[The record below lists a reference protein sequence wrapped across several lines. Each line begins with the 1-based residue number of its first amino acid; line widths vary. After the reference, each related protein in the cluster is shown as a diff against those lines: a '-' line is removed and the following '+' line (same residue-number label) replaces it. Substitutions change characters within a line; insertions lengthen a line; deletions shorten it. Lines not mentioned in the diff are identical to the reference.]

1 MLGPS
6 CIPQFLINYKAYTT
20 MATSWYV
27 PFICKRKF
35 IIEFW
40 LLIEVYVRTGI
51 YVNRNYWKYPE
62 NTEYK
67 V

>member
-6 CIPQFLINYKAYTT
+6 CIPRFLINCKAYTT

-51 YVNRNYWKYPE
+51 YVNRNY
-62 NTEYK
+62 
-67 V
+67 